1 MTHQQPSGSSG
12 QNVNHDA
19 LIRLIGYEPVKR
31 RAMQRRPAVGGSN
44 RHTVRPPHT
53 IGLADAMDRFE
64 LLYGPDALGASRDEL
79 DLLKAARDL
88 AAHGEDSR
96 EVTEDMHRVLVT
108 LATVVEAVLPRVGV
122 SPGDFWCDYAGV
134 IAHAMEKQ
142 RDKVVALTRTL
153 ISAAKQRF
161 ESQYIG
167 VPRESLEARM
177 METVWQLNTRPD
189 EWPRGC
195 PACGSQGIPR
205 LRPEIRRQASPY
217 GPKRAVAG
225 FKAIDFRC
233 PICNLILESEELI
246 DAVDDFEAWEEAY
259 EDWVVDLWAE
269 EFGTENLTPQDRRE
283 LGFE

>member
-44 RHTVRPPHT
+44 RHTVRLPHT

-195 PACGSQGIPR
+195 PA
-205 LRPEIRRQASPY
+205 
-217 GPKRAVAG
+217 
-225 FKAIDFRC
+225 
-233 PICNLILESEELI
+233 
-246 DAVDDFEAWEEAY
+246 
-259 EDWVVDLWAE
+259 
-269 EFGTENLTPQDRRE
+269 
-283 LGFE
+283 

>member
-1 MTHQQPSGSSG
+1 
-12 QNVNHDA
+12 
-19 LIRLIGYEPVKR
+19 
-31 RAMQRRPAVGGSN
+31 
-44 RHTVRPPHT
+44 
-53 IGLADAMDRFE
+53 MDRFE

-108 LATVVEAVLPRVGV
+108 LATVVEAVLPHVGV
-122 SPGDFWCDYAGV
+122 SPGDFWGDYAGV

-167 VPRESLEARM
+167 VPRESLETRM

-195 PACGSQGIPR
+195 PACGTQGISR

>member
-12 QNVNHDA
+12 QNLNHDA

-108 LATVVEAVLPRVGV
+108 LATVVEAVLPHVGV
-122 SPGDFWCDYAGV
+122 SPGDFWGDYAGV

-167 VPRESLEARM
+167 VPRGK
-177 METVWQLNTRPD
+177 
-189 EWPRGC
+189 PRGTHDGDRLAVEYSARRVASRLSSLWLTRDFAAS
-195 PACGSQGIPR
+195 PRDQASSEPLRPKACGGWIQSH
-205 LRPEIRRQASPY
+205 
-217 GPKRAVAG
+217 
-225 FKAIDFRC
+225 
-233 PICNLILESEELI
+233 
-246 DAVDDFEAWEEAY
+246 
-259 EDWVVDLWAE
+259 
-269 EFGTENLTPQDRRE
+269 
-283 LGFE
+283 